1 MLKKPVTDALKNA
14 SKRVIQK
21 KAEATGDV
29 IGNKI
34 ADKIIRVSK
43 TSPQNNSKTNE
54 EGRLRERYILPEQ
67 REKII
72 DNLNW

>member
-1 MLKKPVTDALKNA
+1 MLKKPVTDVLKNA
-14 SKRVIQK
+14 SKRVIKK

-54 EGRLRERYILPEQ
+54 EGTLRERNILPEQ

-72 DNLNW
+72 DNLN

>member
-21 KAEATGDV
+21 KAEVTGDV

-54 EGRLRERYILPEQ
+54 EGTLRERYILPEQ

-72 DNLNW
+72 DNLN

>member
-14 SKRVIQK
+14 SKRVIKK

-54 EGRLRERYILPEQ
+54 EGTLRERNILPEQ

-72 DNLNW
+72 DNLN

>member
-43 TSPQNNSKTNE
+43 TSPQNNSKTNK

-72 DNLNW
+72 DNLN

>member
-72 DNLNW
+72 DNLN

>member
-54 EGRLRERYILPEQ
+54 EGTLRERYILPEQ

-72 DNLNW
+72 DNLN